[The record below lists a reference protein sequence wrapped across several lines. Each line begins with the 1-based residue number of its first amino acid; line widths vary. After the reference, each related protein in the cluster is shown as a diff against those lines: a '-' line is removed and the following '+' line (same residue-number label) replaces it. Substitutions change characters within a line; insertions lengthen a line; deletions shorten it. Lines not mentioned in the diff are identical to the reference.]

1 MYNSRGQRGN
11 AMATTSHFDARLTYD
26 DLVRM
31 PDDGLRHEIIDGV
44 HYVTP
49 SPVLRHQALVRRL
62 LVAIANYLEVHPI
75 GQVFG
80 SPVDAVFSPSD
91 VVVPDLVFVAA
102 DQQDILTEPNIQG
115 APALVVE
122 VLSPGTRKRDLGIK
136 KSLFDRGGVR
146 EYWIVDPKANTIT
159 IHRRAV
165 DGGFPKAATLPA
177 DSKTMTTPLLPGF
190 SLSLEKLFRE

>member
-1 MYNSRGQRGN
+1 MYNSRQKLRK

-49 SPVLRHQALVRRL
+49 SPVLRHQLLVGRI

-91 VVVPDLVFVAA
+91 VVVPDLVFVSA
-102 DQQDILTEPNIQG
+102 DQREILTAPNIQG

-122 VLSPGTRKRDLGIK
+122 VLSPGTKKRDLGIK
-136 KSLFDRGGVR
+136 KTLFERQGVR
-146 EYWIVDPKANTIT
+146 EYWIVDPKANTVT
-159 IHRRAV
+159 VHRRAA
-165 DGGFPKAATLPA
+165 DGGFPRVALLPDDA
-177 DSKTMTTPLLPGF
+177 KVVTTPLLPGF